1 MLKNISLLTIGT
13 AIAQLIAIGFQ
24 LITRRLYTPED
35 FGAFALYFSIIN
47 VLFSLASL
55 QLNRAVFLPKTPKD
69 THNLVMLAI
78 KSVIIISLAV
88 FVVFILAGQHIRN
101 WLKFPA
107 EYKFWFY
114 LIPLTVLLFASFD
127 IFNYY
132 LIRQKSF
139 KESMFAKIIRRTTEG
154 SVQSG
159 LGFFNQFGLFIGDLA
174 AHCVNLVY
182 TITISIKKG
191 FVLKDY
197 DPQKGRELFQKY
209 SDFPKYSTLPTVLN
223 TISLF
228 FPVIIVNKLF
238 STSVTGQLDLARM
251 VLSVPLALIST
262 SVFQVLLQRTSERA
276 RDKQAVSAD
285 VFKVGSVLFLLSV
298 AGVVLLKVFAQPL
311 FSIFGGQWSTAT
323 DISKILIFSYAIK
336 FIVSP
341 LSSVFTSLNK
351 IRIASVWQIFYF
363 SILIS
368 LFFIPFDS
376 ITDFIRKLVII
387 DLSSYLIYL
396 VLISGVVINYER
408 KHKQAAKK

>member
-1 MLKNISLLTIGT
+1 MIGT

-55 QLNRAVFLPKTPKD
+55 QLNRAVFLPKNPKD

-78 KSVIIISLAV
+78 KSVSIISLIV
-88 FVVFILAGQHIRN
+88 FIVFILAGQYIRT
-101 WLKFPA
+101 WLKFPV
-107 EYKFWFY
+107 EYKAWFY
-114 LIPLTVLLFASFD
+114 LIPLTVLIFASFD

-132 LIRQKSF
+132 LIREKSF
-139 KESMFAKIIRRTTEG
+139 KASMFAKIIRRTTEG
-154 SVQSG
+154 SMQSG
-159 LGFFNQFGLFIGDLA
+159 LGLINQFGLFIGDLA
-174 AHCVNLVY
+174 AHCVNLIY
-182 TITISIKKG
+182 TISISIKKG
-191 FVLKDY
+191 FLFKNY
-197 DPQKGRELFQKY
+197 DSHKSRQLFKEY
-209 SDFPKYSTLPTVLN
+209 SDFPKYSTVPTVLN

-228 FPVIIVNKLF
+228 FPIIIVNKLF
-238 STSVTGQLDLARM
+238 STEITGQLDLARM

-262 SVFQVLLQRTSERA
+262 SVFQVLLQKTSESA
-276 RDKQAVSAD
+276 REKQAVSAD
-285 VFKVGSVLFLLSV
+285 IIKVGSILFLLSIT
-298 AGVVLLKVFAQPL
+298 GIILLKIFAEPL

-336 FIVSP
+336 FVVSP

-351 IRIASVWQIFYF
+351 ISIASIWQIFYF

-376 ITDFIRKLVII
+376 ITDFIKKLVII
-387 DLSSYLIYL
+387 DLSSYFIYL
-396 VLISGVVINYER
+396 VLISAVVINYE
-408 KHKQAAKK
+408 KKQKPASKT